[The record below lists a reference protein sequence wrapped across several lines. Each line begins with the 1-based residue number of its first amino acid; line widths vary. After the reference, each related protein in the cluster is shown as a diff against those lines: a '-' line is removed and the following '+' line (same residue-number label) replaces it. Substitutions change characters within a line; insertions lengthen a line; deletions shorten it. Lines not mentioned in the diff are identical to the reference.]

1 MPFLRFTR
9 DRRGYEVTYVVHT
22 FRRRGKS
29 RSRILYWFRTPP
41 NVKVGR
47 AALDEEA
54 IRTIEEAHPDLPFDW
69 AKMLKLQSAAVA
81 QTAEREVTRGR
92 AVRSGGSRPRKRPGT
107 GAEPAT
113 RSKVDEDAGKIVST
127 EAQGGG
133 ETQAAAPQIGAED
146 LARVRARYAEI
157 VTQIS
162 DRVTDPGR
170 RAELRELANGL
181 NPDAWLTAEDVQ
193 QGVAN
198 FENGLAALRA
208 KIGRRRRRSKRGG
221 ARRTGRR
228 RAGAARRAAELPG
241 EPPPEVKKSEPE
253 AGE

>member
-92 AVRSGGSRPRKRPGT
+92 AVRSGGSRHRKRPAT
-107 GAEPAT
+107 GAEPAA
-113 RSKVDEDAGKIVST
+113 RGGVDENAGKAVST
-127 EAQGGG
+127 EAPTGG

-146 LARVRARYAEI
+146 LERLRARYAEI
-157 VTQIS
+157 LTRIS
-162 DRVTDPGR
+162 DRVTDPAR
-170 RAELRELANGL
+170 RAELRELAGGL
-181 NPDAWLTAEDVQ
+181 NPDAWVTAEDVR
-193 QGVAN
+193 QGLAN
-198 FENGLAALRA
+198 FENGFTAIGA
-208 KIGRRRRRSKRGG
+208 KIGRRRRRSRRGG

-228 RAGAARRAAELPG
+228 RAGAAPRTAALAG
-241 EPPPEVKKSEPE
+241 KPPPEVREPEPE